1 MSKIIYIFQK
11 ISEYL
16 GIKDLLKISSNQLIE
31 IIKKKEKNQDPKVLL
46 NYGYSVFSQGD
57 EDGIINEIFNRIK
70 IKNRKFIELGVE
82 NGLENNTTN
91 LLLNNWSGLW
101 FEGDKKWKKQIDKN
115 FSQLIE
121 NQKLKIKYKLINKNN
136 INDYLMKEFKENEN
150 IDFLSIDIGL
160 QTYHVLKAIN
170 SIKPRVISVEY
181 NARLGPNN
189 LWIADNEDKMMWNN
203 DIYYGASLKSYEN
216 MLNKKGYSLVGC
228 SLTGVNAFFIN
239 NKENLELF
247 QTPFSTENHYQ
258 EERIYLL
265 KYFAS
270 YHKKKFGEFLIE

>member
-1 MSKIIYIFQK
+1 MSKIVYLFQK
-11 ISEYL
+11 ISEFL
-16 GIKDLLKISSNQLIE
+16 GLKDLIKISSNELIE
-31 IIKKKEKNQDPKVLL
+31 NIKKKETNKDKKVLL

-57 EDGIINEIFNRIK
+57 EDGIINEIFSRIK
-70 IKNRKFIELGVE
+70 LNNKKFIELGVE

-91 LLLNNWSGLW
+91 LLLNGWNGVW
-101 FEGDKKWKKQIDKN
+101 FEGNKKWKKQIDEC
-115 FSQLIE
+115 FSELIDKK
-121 NQKLKIKYKLINKNN
+121 KLKVNFELINKNN
-136 INDYLMKEFKENEN
+136 VNELLKNEFTENEK

-160 QTYHVLKAIN
+160 QTYHVLNAIN
-170 SIKPRVISVEY
+170 YIQPRVISVEY
-181 NARLGPNN
+181 NARLGPHN
-189 LWIADNEDKMMWNN
+189 LWIADNESKMVWDN

-239 NKENLELF
+239 KEEDLELF
-247 QTPFSTENHYQ
+247 KSPFTSENHYQ

-270 YHKKKFGEFLIE
+270 YHKKKFGKFLNK

>member
-1 MSKIIYIFQK
+1 MSKIVYLFQK
-11 ISEYL
+11 ISEFL
-16 GIKDLLKISSNQLIE
+16 GLKDLIKISSNELIE
-31 IIKKKEKNQDPKVLL
+31 NIKKKETNKDKKVLL

-57 EDGIINEIFNRIK
+57 EDGIINEIFSRIK
-70 IKNRKFIELGVE
+70 LNNKKFIELGVE

-91 LLLNNWSGLW
+91 LLLNGWNGVW
-101 FEGDKKWKKQIDKN
+101 FEGNKKWKKQIDEC
-115 FSQLIE
+115 FSELIDKK
-121 NQKLKIKYKLINKNN
+121 KLKVNFELINKNN
-136 INDYLMKEFKENEN
+136 VNDLLKNEFTENEK

-160 QTYHVLKAIN
+160 QTYHVLNAIN
-170 SIKPRVISVEY
+170 YIQPRVISVEY
-181 NARLGPNN
+181 NARLGPHN
-189 LWIADNEDKMMWNN
+189 LWIADNESKMVWNN

-239 NKENLELF
+239 KEEDLELF
-247 QTPFSTENHYQ
+247 KSPFTSENHHQ

-270 YHKKKFGEFLIE
+270 YHKKKFGKFLNK

>member
-1 MSKIIYIFQK
+1 MSKIVYLFQK
-11 ISEYL
+11 ISEFIGL
-16 GIKDLLKISSNQLIE
+16 KDLIIISSNELIE
-31 IIKKKEKNQDPKVLL
+31 NIKKKETNKDKKVLL

-57 EDGIINEIFNRIK
+57 EDGIINEIFSRIK
-70 IKNRKFIELGVE
+70 LNNKKFIELGVE

-91 LLLNNWSGLW
+91 LLLNGWNGVW
-101 FEGDKKWKKQIDKN
+101 FEGNKKWKKQIDEC
-115 FSQLIE
+115 FSELIDKK
-121 NQKLKIKYKLINKNN
+121 KLKVNFELINKNN
-136 INDYLMKEFKENEN
+136 VNELLKNEFTENEK

-160 QTYHVLKAIN
+160 QTYHVLNAIN
-170 SIKPRVISVEY
+170 YIQPRVISVEY
-181 NARLGPNN
+181 NARLGPHN
-189 LWIADNEDKMMWNN
+189 LWIADNESKMVWDN

-239 NKENLELF
+239 KEEDLELF
-247 QTPFSTENHYQ
+247 KSPFTSENHYQ

-270 YHKKKFGEFLIE
+270 YHKKKFGKFLNK

>member
-189 LWIADNEDKMMWNN
+189 LWIADNE
-203 DIYYGASLKSYEN
+203 AS
-216 MLNKKGYSLVGC
+216 
-228 SLTGVNAFFIN
+228 I
-239 NKENLELF
+239 
-247 QTPFSTENHYQ
+247 
-258 EERIYLL
+258 
-265 KYFAS
+265 
-270 YHKKKFGEFLIE
+270 